1 MKLSPSKIIVPL
13 FFSLILGYFIFL
25 QAYPTF
31 PDPDSFYH
39 IKMSVLMQ
47 KNLIIQDFPW
57 IQQADFTHN
66 FTDHQF
72 LYHLLL
78 IPFTYFFPPLWG
90 GKIAT
95 IIFATLAIIFFYC
108 FLKKWHIKS
117 PLFYTLIL
125 ISSSPFLFRLNLA
138 KTTALSLIV
147 LLLAINFLWQKKYL
161 LLTLVSFLYVWLYG
175 GWSLLLILLF
185 CHLVSE
191 IIINKKF
198 DWKPLATIGSGLL
211 LGLIIN
217 PFFPHNLQFY
227 WQQMVQIGLVNYQN
241 QIQVGMEWYP
251 YQPLDLLAN
260 NIFIFLLAI
269 LTFAFLIFK
278 IRNNHKV
285 EFKKGDEIFIKIFTL
300 NIFAVILCLLT
311 LKSQRFVEYFVPLA
325 ILAATFLLNPLLP
338 KDFSYFQEIIKTYK
352 NKEKMNL
359 ALIFY
364 LIITFMLFFV
374 LNTLEINKQMT
385 RRYSWTYLQNTSEWL
400 KQNTPPQTIIFHAL
414 WSDWPMLFYHNSQ
427 NYYLS
432 GLDPTFF
439 YLKNPQLYEEWVK
452 IGRGQI
458 TDKLTEKIKNDFGA
472 TWILVKNNETEFLS
486 ALRQTHDL
494 KLRFTDQEAQI
505 YEIQ

>member
-1 MKLSPSKIIVPL
+1 MKFSLSKITVPL

-47 KNLIIQDFPW
+47 KDLLIQEFPW

-66 FTDHQF
+66 FADHQF

-78 IPFTYFFPPLWG
+78 IPFTYFFSPLWG

-95 IIFATLAIIFFYC
+95 VIFATLAVAFFYY
-108 FLKKWHIKS
+108 FLKKWRIKS

-125 ISSSPFLFRLNLA
+125 ISSSPFIFRLNLA
-138 KTTALSLIV
+138 KTTALSLVI
-147 LLLAINFLWQKKYL
+147 LLLAINFLWQKKYRAL
-161 LLTLVSFLYVWLYG
+161 ISVSFLYVWFYG

-185 CHLVSE
+185 CHLISE
-191 IIINKKF
+191 FIINKKL
-198 DWKPLATIGSGLL
+198 DWKPLAAIGSGLL
-211 LGLIIN
+211 LGLLIN
-217 PFFPHNLQFY
+217 PFFPHNIQFY
-227 WQQMVQIGLVNYQN
+227 WQQMIQIGLVNYQN

-251 YQPLDLLAN
+251 YKLLDLLAN

-269 LTFAFLIFK
+269 LSLAFLIFK
-278 IRNNHKV
+278 IKNNQKV
-285 EFKKGDEIFIKIFTL
+285 DFKKGDEIFIKIFTL
-300 NIFAVILCLLT
+300 NIFAVILFLLT
-311 LKSQRFVEYFVPLA
+311 LKSQRFVEYFVPLG
-325 ILAATFLLNPLLP
+325 ILASAFLVDALLP
-338 KDFSYFQEIIKTYK
+338 KNFSYSQEIIKTYK
-352 NKEKMNL
+352 NKEKINL

-364 LIITFMLFFV
+364 LIITFVLFFA
-374 LNTLEINKQMT
+374 LNTVEINKQMT
-385 RRYSWTYLQNTSEWL
+385 RRYSWTYLQNSSEWL
-400 KQNTPPQTIIFHAL
+400 KQNTPPHSLIFHAL

-439 YLKNPQLYEEWVK
+439 YLKNPKLYEEWVK
-452 IGRGQI
+452 IGHGQI
-458 TDKLTEKIKNDFGA
+458 ITDLAKKIKTDFG
-472 TWILVKNNETEFLS
+472 TKWILVKNNETEFLS
-486 ALRQTHDL
+486 ALKQSPNL
-494 KLRFTDQEAQI
+494 KLRFADQEAQI